1 MIETLTPSATLVE
14 RAYQALLDAICSGAL
29 AAGERLTQDGLA
41 LRLQVSRQP
50 VVQALALLKSQGFV
64 QDTGKRGVV
73 VAHLDPA
80 FFKAIYEL
88 RSAIDPM
95 AARLA
100 TARVTPQTERE
111 GREILREGQRALRAG
126 ELAGLIRADVRFH
139 TFIYEL
145 SGNPLFPDLMKL
157 YWNHLRRAMGEVLR
171 TKGEGRIVWREHQ
184 EILDAIVAGDAEK
197 AARLAQAHLESAV
210 ERVLLSVETKAKPRA
225 KAAS

>member
-29 AAGERLTQDGLA
+29 AAGERLTQDGVA

-100 TARVTPQTERE
+100 ALQMSPDAERE
-111 GREILREGQRALRAG
+111 AREILREGQRALRAG

-171 TKGEGRIVWREHQ
+171 TKGEGRIVWSEHQ
-184 EILDAIVAGDAEK
+184 EILDAIVAGDADK

-210 ERVLLSVETKAKPRA
+210 ERVLLPG
-225 KAAS
+225 